1 MLKIQINHSFKKH
14 LTPNVSRQCVSMWN
28 KDMKEKK
35 REKKKSR
42 SQPHVLK
49 KFIVQQGKQITKQAS
64 TSKYDSEQ
72 SLHRA

>member
-1 MLKIQINHSFKKH
+1 
-14 LTPNVSRQCVSMWN
+14 
-28 KDMKEKK
+28 MKEK
-35 REKKKSR
+35 RERKKSR